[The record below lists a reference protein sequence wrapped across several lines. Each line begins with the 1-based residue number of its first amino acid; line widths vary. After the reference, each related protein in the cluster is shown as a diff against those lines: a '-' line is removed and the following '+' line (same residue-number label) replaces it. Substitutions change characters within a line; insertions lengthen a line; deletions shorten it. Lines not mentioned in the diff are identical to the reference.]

1 MNNISELD
9 TFETALLA
17 ELRREV
23 VEHPAPAPAHLM
35 RSPSCGAGFSRAPA
49 AGWDWRGATG

>member
-1 MNNISELD
+1 MNSNIQLD

-23 VEHPAPAPAHLM
+23 AEHPAPAPPPTAQ
-35 RSPSCGAGFSRAPA
+35 SRGPRRRLRLQ
-49 AGWDWRGATG
+49 RGRRR